1 MGTDRPGNKRVG
13 RQRDM
18 SGLTHSYDRS
28 TTLAKM
34 TRAIISFDTELS
46 AGLYQRGADAR
57 ANFESSILGRCR
69 DGDFGIGFQ
78 MDMLERHGL
87 TGVFFIDPMPA
98 LVYGPKVIDAIV
110 RPIVARGHEVQ
121 VHIHTEWL
129 AFARFN
135 PVGRLH
141 GRNIGDFPLAAQKK
155 LIALARDILVGA
167 GAPKPTAFRA
177 GNFGAN
183 DDTLRALAALGFRF
197 DSSFNGAYRGQ
208 GCDISLDAGNLGM
221 RAHHGICE
229 VPVSGLMDR
238 ASRFRPAQHC
248 AMSEEEMRDAL
259 DHSAASGA
267 IQFSAFSHSFELL
280 SRDREVPNGLAI
292 ARMEALCRA
301 VADDARIT
309 SGGFATLP
317 GPPERPARIAVAAP
331 KPLRTLRRTI
341 EQAYGY
347 LAHEVRYVRNL
358 IYVTVHS
365 SRWGKIAGGVV
376 LAIA

>member
-1 MGTDRPGNKRVG
+1 
-13 RQRDM
+13 
-18 SGLTHSYDRS
+18 
-28 TTLAKM
+28 M

-57 ANFESSILGRCR
+57 ANFDSSILGRCR
-69 DGDFGIGFQ
+69 EGDFGIHFQ

-87 TGVFFIDPMPA
+87 TGVYFVDPMPA
-98 LVYGPKVIDAIV
+98 LVYGPAIVDAIV
-110 RPIVARGHEVQ
+110 QPIVARGHEVQ
-121 VHIHTEWL
+121 LHIHTEWL
-129 AFARFN
+129 EFAPFN
-135 PVGRLH
+135 PVGRLT

-167 GAPKPTAFRA
+167 GAPRPTAFRA

-197 DSSFNGAYRGQ
+197 DSSFNGAYQGH

-221 RAHHGICE
+221 RDHQGVCE

-238 ASRFRPAQHC
+238 ANRFRPAQLC

-280 SRDREVPNGLAI
+280 SRDRKVSNRLAV

-301 VADDARIT
+301 VEGDARLS

-317 GPPERPARIAVAAP
+317 APPPRPRRIQVAAP
-331 KPLRTLRRTI
+331 KPLRTLRRVI
-341 EQAYGY
+341 EQGFGH
-347 LAHEVRYVRNL
+347 LAHEVRYVRDL
-358 IYVTVHS
+358 IAVTVNS
-365 SRWGKIAGGVV
+365 SRWGKILGGVI
-376 LAIA
+376 LAVA

>member
-1 MGTDRPGNKRVG
+1 
-13 RQRDM
+13 
-18 SGLTHSYDRS
+18 
-28 TTLAKM
+28 M

-46 AGLYQRGADAR
+46 AGLYQRGADVR

-98 LVYGPKVIDAIV
+98 LVYGPAVIDAIV
-110 RPIVARGHEVQ
+110 RPVVERGHEVQ
-121 VHIHTEWL
+121 LHIHTEWL
-129 AFARFN
+129 TFARFN
-135 PVGRLH
+135 PVGRLI
-141 GRNIGDFPLAAQKK
+141 GRNIGDFPLAAQKT

-183 DDTLRALAALGFRF
+183 DDTIRALAALGFRF
-197 DSSFNGAYRGQ
+197 DSSFNAAWRDH
-208 GCDISLDAGNLGM
+208 GCALSLDPGNLGM
-221 RAHHGICE
+221 RLHHGVVE

-238 ASRFRPAQHC
+238 ANRFRPAQLC
-248 AMSEEEMRDAL
+248 AISEEEMRDAL

-280 SRDREVPNGLAI
+280 SRDRRVANRLAI
-292 ARMEALCRA
+292 SRMEALCRA
-301 VADDARIT
+301 VADDPRLV

-317 GPPERPARIAVAAP
+317 GPPDRPARIGIAAP
-331 KPLRTLRRTI
+331 KPLRTARRTI
-341 EQAYGY
+341 EQGIGH
-347 LAHEVRYVRNL
+347 LVHEVRYIRD
-358 IYVTVHS
+358 IIHATVHS
-365 SRWGKIAGGVV
+365 SRLGKILSGVF
-376 LAIA
+376 LAMA

>member
-1 MGTDRPGNKRVG
+1 
-13 RQRDM
+13 
-18 SGLTHSYDRS
+18 
-28 TTLAKM
+28 M
-34 TRAIISFDTELS
+34 TRALISFDTELS

-69 DGDFGIGFQ
+69 DGDYGVHFQ
-78 MDMLERHGL
+78 MDMLDRHGL
-87 TGVFFIDPMPA
+87 TGVYFVDPMPA
-98 LVYGPKVIDAIV
+98 LVYGPEIIDAIV
-110 RPIVARGHEVQ
+110 QPIIARGHEVQ
-121 VHIHTEWL
+121 LHIHTEWL

-135 PVGRLH
+135 PVGRLT

-155 LIALARDILVGA
+155 LIALARDILIGA

-197 DSSFNGAYRGQ
+197 DSSFNGAYRTH
-208 GCDISLDAGNLGM
+208 GCAISLDPANLAIREHEGV
-221 RAHHGICE
+221 CE
-229 VPVSGLMDR
+229 VPISGLMDR
-238 ASRFRPAQHC
+238 SNRFRPAQLC
-248 AMSEEEMRDAL
+248 AMSEEEMHDAL

-280 SRDREVPNGLAI
+280 SRDRAVPNGLAI

-301 VADDARIT
+301 VANDRRVT

-317 GPPERPARIAVAAP
+317 TPPARPRPIRVAAP

-341 EQAYGY
+341 EQGVGY
-347 LAHEVRYVRNL
+347 VVHEVRYVRDL
-358 IYVTVHS
+358 VTMTINS
-365 SRWGKIAGGVV
+365 SRWGKAASGVLLV
-376 LAIA
+376 LA

>member
-1 MGTDRPGNKRVG
+1 
-13 RQRDM
+13 
-18 SGLTHSYDRS
+18 
-28 TTLAKM
+28 M

-69 DGDFGIGFQ
+69 DGDFGIHFQ

-98 LVYGPKVIDAIV
+98 LVYGPEVIDAIV
-110 RPIVARGHEVQ
+110 QPVVARGHEVQ

-135 PVGRLH
+135 PVGRLT

-155 LIALARDILVGA
+155 LIGLARDILTGA
-167 GAPKPTAFRA
+167 GAPRPTAFRA

-197 DSSFNGAYRGQ
+197 DSSFNGAYRGH
-208 GCDISLDAGNLGM
+208 GCEITLDPANLGM
-221 RAHHGICE
+221 RIHHGVVE

-238 ASRFRPAQHC
+238 ASRFRPAQLC

-280 SRDREVPNGLAI
+280 SRDRAVPNGLAI

-301 VADDARIT
+301 VGGDPRVS

-317 GPPERPARIAVAAP
+317 GPPARPARIGLAAP

-341 EQAYGY
+341 EQGIGH
-347 LAHEVRYVRNL
+347 LAHEVRYVRDL
-358 IYVTVHS
+358 ISVTVNS
-365 SRWGKIAGGVV
+365 SRWGKILGGVL
-376 LAIA
+376 LAVA

>member
-1 MGTDRPGNKRVG
+1 
-13 RQRDM
+13 
-18 SGLTHSYDRS
+18 
-28 TTLAKM
+28 M

-69 DGDFGIGFQ
+69 DGDYGIHFQ
-78 MDMLERHGL
+78 MDMLERFDL
-87 TGVFFIDPMPA
+87 TGVFFVDPMPA
-98 LVYGPKVIDAIV
+98 LVYGPAVVDMIV
-110 RPIVARGHEVQ
+110 QPIVARGHEVQ
-121 VHIHTEWL
+121 LHIHTEWL

-135 PVGRLH
+135 PAGRLT
-141 GRNIGDFPLAAQKK
+141 GRNIGDFPLPKQKR

-167 GAPKPTAFRA
+167 GAPAPRAFRA

-197 DSSFNGAYRGQ
+197 DSSFNGAYRSH
-208 GCDISLDAGNLGM
+208 GCTISLDPGDVGM
-221 RAHHGICE
+221 RHHLGVCE
-229 VPVSGLMDR
+229 VPVGGVMDR
-238 ASRFRPAQHC
+238 ADRFRPAQLC

-280 SRDREVPNGLAI
+280 SRDREVPNHLAI
-292 ARMEALCRA
+292 ARMEALCRT
-301 VADDARIT
+301 VADDARID

-317 GPPERPARIAVAAP
+317 APPAHPIRIAVAAP
-331 KPLRTLRRTI
+331 RPLRTLRRTI
-341 EQAYGY
+341 EQGVGH

-358 IYVTVHS
+358 IAVTVHS
-365 SRWGKIAGGVV
+365 SRWGKIASGVL

>member
-1 MGTDRPGNKRVG
+1 MV
-13 RQRDM
+13 
-18 SGLTHSYDRS
+18 
-28 TTLAKM
+28 

-46 AGLYQRGADAR
+46 AGLYQRGFDAR

-69 DGDFGIGFQ
+69 DGDFGIHFQ

-98 LVYGPKVIDAIV
+98 LVYGSEVIDAIV
-110 RPIVARGHEVQ
+110 RPVVARGHEVQ

-135 PVGRLH
+135 PVGRLT
-141 GRNIGDFPLAAQKK
+141 GRNIGDFPFAAQKK

-167 GAPKPTAFRA
+167 GAPRPIAFRA

-183 DDTLRALAALGFRF
+183 DNTLRALAALGFRF
-197 DSSFNGAYRGQ
+197 DSSFNGAYIGH
-208 GCDISLDAGNLGM
+208 GCDISLDPTNLGV
-221 RAHHGICE
+221 RTHHGVCE

-238 ASRFRPAQHC
+238 ASRFRPAQLC
-248 AMSEEEMRDAL
+248 AMSEEEMCDAL
-259 DHSAASGA
+259 GHSAAAAA

-280 SRDREVPNGLAI
+280 SRDRAVPNRLAI

-301 VADDARIT
+301 VAEDARVT
-309 SGGFATLP
+309 NGGFATLP
-317 GPPERPARIAVAAP
+317 GPPVRPGPIAIAAP
-331 KPLRTLRRTI
+331 KPLRTLRRAI
-341 EQAYGY
+341 EQTVGHA
-347 LAHEVRYVRNL
+347 AHEVRYVRDL

-365 SRWGKIAGGVV
+365 SRWGKAIGGILLV
-376 LAIA
+376 LA

>member
-1 MGTDRPGNKRVG
+1 
-13 RQRDM
+13 
-18 SGLTHSYDRS
+18 
-28 TTLAKM
+28 M

-69 DGDFGIGFQ
+69 EGDYGIHFQ

-87 TGVFFIDPMPA
+87 TGVYFVDPMPA
-98 LVYGPKVIDAIV
+98 LVYGPEIIDRIV
-110 RPIVARGHEVQ
+110 EPILARGHEVQ
-121 VHIHTEWL
+121 LHIHTEWL

-135 PVGRLH
+135 PVGRH
-141 GRNIGDFPLAAQKK
+141 TGRNIGDFPLAAQKK
-155 LIALARDILVGA
+155 LIGLARDILVGA

-197 DSSFNGAYRGQ
+197 DSSFNGAWLGH
-208 GCDISLDAGNLGM
+208 GCAIALDPGNLAM
-221 RAHHGICE
+221 REYAGVVE

-238 ASRFRPAQHC
+238 VGSFRPAQLC

-267 IQFSAFSHSFELL
+267 VQFSAFSHSFELL
-280 SRDREVPNGLAI
+280 SRDRAAPNWLAI

-301 VADDARIT
+301 VAGDVRVT

-317 GPPERPARIAVAAP
+317 APPARVARIGLAAP

-341 EQAYGY
+341 EQAVGH
-347 LAHEVRYVRNL
+347 AVHEVRYVRDL
-358 IYVTVHS
+358 ITVTINS
-365 SRWGKIAGGVV
+365 SRWGKITGGVLLV
-376 LAIA
+376 FA

>member
-1 MGTDRPGNKRVG
+1 
-13 RQRDM
+13 
-18 SGLTHSYDRS
+18 
-28 TTLAKM
+28 M

-69 DGDFGIGFQ
+69 DGDFGIHFQ
-78 MDMLERHGL
+78 MDMLDRHGL

-98 LVYGPKVIDAIV
+98 LVYGPEVIDAIV
-110 RPIVARGHEVQ
+110 RPVVERGHEVQ

-135 PVGRLH
+135 PVGRLT

-197 DSSFNGAYRGQ
+197 DSSFNAAYLGH
-208 GCDISLDAGNLGM
+208 GCAISLDAGNLGM
-221 RAHHGICE
+221 REHHGVAE

-238 ASRFRPAQHC
+238 ASRFRPAQLC

-259 DHSAASGA
+259 DHAAASGA

-280 SRDREVPNGLAI
+280 SRDRKVANRLAI
-292 ARMEALCRA
+292 SRMEALCRA
-301 VADDARIT
+301 VADDPRVT
-309 SGGFATLP
+309 SGGLATLP
-317 GPPERPARIAVAAP
+317 APPARPARIHVPAP
-331 KPLRTLRRTI
+331 RPLRTLRRVI
-341 EQAYGY
+341 QQGLGH
-347 LAHEVRYVRNL
+347 LAHEVRYVRDV
-358 IYVTVHS
+358 IAVTINS
-365 SRWGKIAGGVV
+365 SRWGKIASGVL
-376 LAIA
+376 LAMA

>member
-1 MGTDRPGNKRVG
+1 
-13 RQRDM
+13 
-18 SGLTHSYDRS
+18 
-28 TTLAKM
+28 M

-69 DGDFGIGFQ
+69 EGDYGIHFQ

-87 TGVFFIDPMPA
+87 TGVYFVDPMPA
-98 LVYGPKVIDAIV
+98 LVYGPEIIDRIV
-110 RPIVARGHEVQ
+110 EPILARGHEVQ
-121 VHIHTEWL
+121 LHIHTEWL

-135 PVGRLH
+135 PVGRH
-141 GRNIGDFPLAAQKK
+141 TGRNIGDFPLAAQKK
-155 LIALARDILVGA
+155 LIGLARDILVGA
-167 GAPKPTAFRA
+167 GAPRPTAFRA

-197 DSSFNGAYRGQ
+197 DSSFNGAWRAH
-208 GCDISLDAGNLGM
+208 GCAISLDPGNLAM
-221 RAHHGICE
+221 REHQGVIE

-238 ASRFRPAQHC
+238 VGSFRPAQLC

-259 DHSAASGA
+259 GHSAASGA

-280 SRDREVPNGLAI
+280 SRDRAVPNGLAI

-301 VADDARIT
+301 VAEDARVT

-317 GPPERPARIAVAAP
+317 APPARAPRIELAAP

-341 EQAYGY
+341 EQAVGHVV
-347 LAHEVRYVRNL
+347 HEIGYVRDL
-358 IYVTVHS
+358 ITVTINS
-365 SRWGKIAGGVV
+365 SRWGKITGGVLLV
-376 LAIA
+376 LA